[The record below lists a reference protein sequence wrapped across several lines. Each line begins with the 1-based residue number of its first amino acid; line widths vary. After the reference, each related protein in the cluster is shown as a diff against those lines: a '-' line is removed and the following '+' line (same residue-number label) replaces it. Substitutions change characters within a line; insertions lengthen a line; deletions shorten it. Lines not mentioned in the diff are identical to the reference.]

1 MNLPTD
7 KKKEN
12 EYISRREKEKALRT
26 ESTLLVGGHR
36 CCILIE

>member
-1 MNLPTD
+1 MNLPAD
-7 KKKEN
+7 KKEEN
-12 EYISRREKEKALRT
+12 KYIFRREKEKPSRT